1 MLRHKAKLGKPS
13 QKTTQKMAKQNRRL
27 RRKSTS
33 ESRRLPSPPRQAQT
47 SHDQEAVDGILVQIR
62 KTDLRIADEQAGR
75 IQTRPGYEI
84 KVAIPDW
91 DKNRGLLDSIRK
103 GHLAQQKLLTKLQ
116 SEGASRPWMSQRF
129 NEVDKAV
136 AAVLTTVAER
146 IRTRRWRE
154 KERAE
159 ALQRLQDAFRDL
171 QRWAAKATRYCHLAE
186 NCTDPVEKE
195 TVLDAAC
202 LGLLKVGELINKVE
216 RMQHGFW
223 EDFSAAHFL
232 DMRHTRN
239 LIGHTDDLEREDV
252 VPLGTGIVQD
262 LQSAI
267 QRTRFPANTGPDESG
282 FMMSADAFR
291 ELEPSRPGEQ
301 PAPGNSF
308 AMIRLDD
315 HSRLVILRVGRSED
329 NKLLFSSSV
338 TGTMPLSVTYVCQS
352 DPQTEPRSSD
362 KDSSEPGPKVDRQG

>member
-1 MLRHKAKLGKPS
+1 
-13 QKTTQKMAKQNRRL
+13 MAKRNHRL
-27 RRKSTS
+27 RRRNSS
-33 ESRRLPSPPRQAQT
+33 ESRELPSPPRQTQAP
-47 SHDQEAVDGILVQIR
+47 HDQETVDGILVQIR
-62 KTDLRIADEQAGR
+62 KTDLTIASEQASR
-75 IQTRPGYEI
+75 IQKQPGYEI

-91 DKNRGLLDSIRK
+91 AKNRGLLDAVRSVRK
-103 GHLAQQKLLTKLQ
+103 AHRAQQKLLTKLQ
-116 SEGASRPWMSQRF
+116 GEGASRQWMSQRF

-154 KERAE
+154 GERGE

-195 TVLDAAC
+195 TALDAAC
-202 LGLLKVGELINKVE
+202 LGLLKVGELINKIE

-239 LIGHTDDLEREDV
+239 LIGHTDDLEEQDV
-252 VPLGTGIVQD
+252 IPFGTGIVQD

-267 QRTRFPANTGPDESG
+267 QRTLFPANAGPDESG
-282 FMMSADAFR
+282 FEMSADAFR
-291 ELEPSRPGEQ
+291 ELEPSRPGER

-315 HSRLVILRVGRSED
+315 HSRFVINRVGRSED
-329 NKLLFSSSV
+329 NKILVSSSV
-338 TGTMPLSVTYVCQS
+338 TGTMQLSVSYES
-352 DPQTEPRSSD
+352 DPRMEGSCGQRHN
-362 KDSSEPGPKVDRQG
+362 

>member
-1 MLRHKAKLGKPS
+1 MTKRNHRW
-13 QKTTQKMAKQNRRL
+13 Q
-27 RRKSTS
+27 RKNKS

-47 SHDQEAVDGILVQIR
+47 PPDQETVDGILVQIG
-62 KTDLRIADEQAGR
+62 KTDLTIAGELPSR
-75 IQTRPGYEI
+75 IQKRPGYEI

-91 DKNRGLLDSIRK
+91 DKNRRLLDSIRK

-116 SEGASRPWMSQRF
+116 GEGVSRPWMSQRF
-129 NEVDKAV
+129 HEVDKAV

-154 KERAE
+154 KERDG

-171 QRWAAKATRYCHLAE
+171 ERWAIKAIRYCHLAE

-195 TVLDAAC
+195 TALDAAR
-202 LGLLKVGELINKVE
+202 LGLLKVGELVNKVE

-232 DMRHTRN
+232 DMRHKRN
-239 LIGHTDDLEREDV
+239 LIGHTDDLEGEDV
-252 VPLGTGIVQD
+252 IPLGTGIVQD

-267 QRTRFPANTGPDESG
+267 QRTRFPANAGPDESG
-282 FMMSADAFR
+282 FVVSADALR
-291 ELEPSRPGEQ
+291 ELEPSRPGEK

-315 HSRLVILRVGRSED
+315 HSRFVIHRVGRSED
-329 NKLLFSSSV
+329 NTILISSSV
-338 TGTMPLSVTYVCQS
+338 TGTMKLSVHTLQS
-352 DPQTEPRSSD
+352 DPQMEPGSSD
-362 KDSSEPGPKVDRQG
+362 

>member
-1 MLRHKAKLGKPS
+1 
-13 QKTTQKMAKQNRRL
+13 MASSS
-27 RRKSTS
+27 KSGRPTS
-33 ESRRLPSPPRQAQT
+33 RSPANNQAESRNGQ
-47 SHDQEAVDGILVQIR
+47 G
-62 KTDLRIADEQAGR
+62 
-75 IQTRPGYEI
+75 TRSR
-84 KVAIPDW
+84 VAIPDW
-91 DKNRGLLDSIRK
+91 DKNRGLLNSIRK

-116 SEGASRPWMSQRF
+116 GEGANRPWMSQRF

-136 AAVLTTVAER
+136 AAVLTIVAER

-154 KERAE
+154 KERGE
-159 ALQRLQDAFRDL
+159 ALQHLQDAFSDL
-171 QRWAAKATRYCHLAE
+171 QQWAAKATRYCHLAE

-195 TVLDAAC
+195 TTLDAAC

-239 LIGHTDDLEREDV
+239 LIGHTDDLEGEDAI
-252 VPLGTGIVQD
+252 PLGTGIVQD

-267 QRTRFPANTGPDESG
+267 QRTLFPANAGPDESG
-282 FMMSADAFR
+282 FMMSADALR
-291 ELEPSRPGEQ
+291 ELEPSRPGEK

-315 HSRLVILRVGRSED
+315 HSRFVIYRVGRSED
-329 NKLLFSSSV
+329 NKILISSST
-338 TGTMPLSVTYVCQS
+338 TGTVKLSVYALQS
-352 DPQTEPRSSD
+352 DPQM
-362 KDSSEPGPKVDRQG
+362 EPGSSA